1 MYGMHIGIFSQER
14 RGKFSCQM
22 KQQSFNCNQLLII
35 TILTITQRNQ
45 MENKRPLQR
54 RNHQGILKKHDV
66 LVFMFQVWKKYILQT
81 SSKNRLIWNYHETK
95 FDTEFSFYVLCCYRI
110 DKYMRWL
117 QTHPFKALL
126 CRTESFSLKQFLF
139 SVVAVVSVRT

>member
-1 MYGMHIGIFSQER
+1 MYGMYKGIFSQER

-54 RNHQGILKKHDV
+54 RNHQGILGKHDISV
-66 LVFMFQVWKKYILQT
+66 IIFQVWKKYILQT
-81 SSKNRLIWNYHETK
+81 SRKNPCRFQSNFVPICV
-95 FDTEFSFYVLCCYRI
+95 SCCYRI

>member
-1 MYGMHIGIFSQER
+1 MYGMYIGIFSQER

-81 SSKNRLIWNYHETK
+81 TCEIDLSSRKSF
-95 FDTEFSFYVLCCYRI
+95 FDRKLSLYVPCCCRMH
-110 DKYMRWL
+110 KYMRWL